1 MTSITE
7 RINELT
13 KDLDKVNSVGI
24 LRLLRQCD
32 SQIFSGYLDY
42 QSLNDQLIQEEIK
55 SLVDRIVD
63 RLKEGYSINVV
74 TTGAGTSGRLAFF
87 ISRSFNKILKEKGLT
102 NSIRFNYLI
111 AGGDL
116 CLTVG
121 MEGAEDNI
129 DQALKD
135 IKSQIK
141 QCEGKKELLVYI
153 GVTCG
158 FSAPYVASQLKYLLD
173 LNKQQEKQEKQ
184 SQHIIS
190 LMGFNPVE
198 LARKI
203 KIEKWDYSFNDI
215 VIQLNQ
221 QRELQISNGEKLDYF
236 ILNPIFGPEPLTGS
250 TRMKSGTGTKILLE
264 LIFSLVL
271 NKWKPIEFPLTV
283 SNYNNNNN
291 NNGGGN
297 INDDDDDDDD
307 DDEKLKSILK
317 SYEITLRET
326 YYNIESIS
334 KIIDNVGNSLKSKV
348 GHLYYLAPQS
358 LGIVGFIDASETLPT
373 FGARPLDV
381 CGFLM
386 NDNNKH
392 NNNENKI
399 ISGWEVMENRDGDL
413 SSVSEQYKI
422 SQSNFLE
429 TILPNSNSNDTIVI
443 SISSN
448 QEYIQFKSEILPI
461 LNNTFKNQSI
471 HLIYFINNGNNQVKE
486 EEEEKEKEKELLK
499 NINLIKIK
507 LTNNQ
512 VLNGLPCFYEISLKW
527 ILNSLT
533 TGGFVLAGKVY
544 GNRMIDL
551 GLTNNKL
558 FYRSCGIINSIMG
571 LNNEEMARQFLLR
584 SVYSINTTS
593 ELPLEIKELPVY
605 RHIEYCDE
613 SKVKSIVPV
622 ALLLASGKFTSP
634 SLIREE
640 IRKQP
645 IIRILLDQYK
655 PTI

>member
-13 KDLDKVNSVGI
+13 KDLDKVNSAGI

-42 QSLNDQLIQEEIK
+42 QSLNDQSIQNEIR
-55 SLVDRIVD
+55 SLVDRVVD

-87 ISRSFNKILKEKGLT
+87 ISRSFNKILREKGLT

-135 IKSQIK
+135 IKSQIN
-141 QCEGKKELLVYI
+141 QTVEGKKELLVYI

-173 LNKQQEKQEKQ
+173 LNNKSGNDEK
-184 SQHIIS
+184 HIIS
-190 LMGFNPVE
+190 LMGFNPIE

-221 QRELQISNGEKLDYF
+221 KRESQVSCGEKLDYF

-271 NKWKPIEFPLTV
+271 NKWKPIEFPLKLV
-283 SNYNNNNN
+283 SNNHDS
-291 NNGGGN
+291 
-297 INDDDDDDDD
+297 NDVVDEDDVDG
-307 DDEKLKSILK
+307 KLKLILK

-326 YYNIESIS
+326 YYNIEPIS

-386 NDNNKH
+386 NDKNNK
-392 NNNENKI
+392 I
-399 ISGWEVMENRDGDL
+399 GGWEVMENRDGDL
-413 SSVSEQYKI
+413 SSVSEQYNI

-429 TILPNSNSNDTIVI
+429 TTLPNSTSNDTIVI
-443 SISSN
+443 SISST
-448 QEYIQFKSEILPI
+448 QEFNQFKSEILPS
-461 LNNTFKNQSI
+461 LNENFKNQSI
-471 HLIYFINNGNNQVKE
+471 HLICFINDQEFTNKDDQS
-486 EEEEKEKEKELLK
+486 LK
-499 NINLIKIK
+499 NLNLIKIS
-507 LTNNQ
+507 LTNNEI
-512 VLNGLPCFYEISLKW
+512 LNGLPCFYEISLKW

-571 LNNEEMARQFLLR
+571 LNSEETARQFLLR

-593 ELPLEIKELPVY
+593 ELPIEIKELPVY

-655 PTI
+655 PTTI

>member
-42 QSLNDQLIQEEIK
+42 QSLNDQSIQNEIK

-63 RLKEGYSINVV
+63 RLNQGYSINVV

-87 ISRSFNKILKEKGLT
+87 ISRSFNKILKKKGFT

-135 IKSQIK
+135 IKSQIC
-141 QCEGKKELLVYI
+141 QSESNKKEILVYI

-173 LNKQQEKQEKQ
+173 LNKQQSSQQ
-184 SQHIIS
+184 QQHIIS
-190 LMGFNPVE
+190 LMGFNPIE

-221 QRELQISNGEKLDYF
+221 QRQLQISKNEKLDYF

-264 LIFSLVL
+264 LIFTLVL
-271 NKWKPIEFPLTV
+271 NKWKSIEFPLTLLK
-283 SNYNNNNN
+283 NDNNDK
-291 NNGGGN
+291 NNGDGG
-297 INDDDDDDDD
+297 DDY
-307 DDEKLKSILK
+307 DEKLKLILK

-326 YYNIESIS
+326 YYNIEPIS
-334 KIIDNVGNSLKSKV
+334 KIIDNVGNSLKSKI

-386 NDNNKH
+386 NQNGGDEK
-392 NNNENKI
+392 
-399 ISGWEVMENRDGDL
+399 ISGWKVMENRDGDL

-422 SQSNFLE
+422 SQLNFLE
-429 TILPNSNSNDTIVI
+429 TILKNSNSNDTIVI

-448 QEYIQFKSEILPI
+448 EEFNQFKSEILPI
-461 LNNTFKNQSI
+461 LNDNFKNQSI
-471 HLIYFINNGNNQVKE
+471 HLLYFINNQEQQFGINHQE
-486 EEEEKEKEKELLK
+486 DELLKK

-512 VLNGLPCFYEISLKW
+512 VLNGLPCFNEISLKC

-558 FYRSCGIINSIMG
+558 FFRSCGIINSIMD
-571 LNNEEMARQFLLR
+571 LNSEEMARQFLLR

-593 ELPLEIKELPVY
+593 ELPIEIKELPVY
-605 RHIEYCDE
+605 RHIEFCDE

-655 PTI
+655 PKNNLN